1 LRGDVA
7 GLAFGTHGQ
16 LDQHVVA
23 GHAMQGNVAMKIMTG
38 ADICYTSLFVVSIQS
53 GWLSTL
59 TFQAY

>member
-1 LRGDVA
+1 
-7 GLAFGTHGQ
+7 
-16 LDQHVVA
+16 
-23 GHAMQGNVAMKIMTG
+23 MQGNVAMKIMTG